1 MSKTGHASPA
11 PKLLQRVRLE
21 LRARHYSPRTEQ
33 AYVLWTRRFVR
44 FHGMRHPDELGRD
57 EIHAFLTHLA
67 VERNVSPST
76 QNQALS
82 ALIFL
87 FDKVLD
93 RRLGDLGSFARAR
106 KSQRLPVVLS
116 REEVR
121 DVLLHMT
128 GDTGLMAQL
137 MYGSG
142 LRLSECLSLRVQHVD
157 FGGRTILVR
166 EGKGSKDRST
176 MLPTT
181 LVEPLRAHL
190 ATVRA
195 LHRRDIADGFGRV
208 ALPDALARKYPSAPL
223 EWRWQWVFPQRRR
236 WRNRKTAAQGRHHCD
251 PSIVQRAVRSA
262 VKSAGLTKHAT
273 CHTFRHCFATHLLED
288 GVDIRTVQKL
298 LGHTDLKTTMIYT
311 HGLQHGAASVRSPLD
326 RG

>member
-44 FHGMRHPDELGRD
+44 FHGMRHPDSMGEQ
-57 EIHAFLTHLA
+57 EIRGFLTHLA
-67 VERNVSPST
+67 VERRVSSST

-82 ALIFL
+82 ALLFL

-93 RRLGDLGSFARAR
+93 RRLRDLGSFVRAR
-106 KSQRLPVVLS
+106 TSRRLPVVLT
-116 REEVR
+116 RGEVR
-121 DVLLHMT
+121 DVLRHMT

-166 EGKGSKDRST
+166 EGRGREIDRPCCPLHSSNHSVPTSRGFERYTGVTSRTASAGWLSPMPWPGSMRVLRWSGDGNGSSRSVT
-176 MLPTT
+176 
-181 LVEPLRAHL
+181 AG
-190 ATVRA
+190 ATERPR
-195 LHRRDIADGFGRV
+195 RRDATIAI
-208 ALPDALARKYPSAPL
+208 P
-223 EWRWQWVFPQRRR
+223 
-236 WRNRKTAAQGRHHCD
+236 
-251 PSIVQRAVRSA
+251 RS
-262 VKSAGLTKHAT
+262 SSG
-273 CHTFRHCFATHLLED
+273 
-288 GVDIRTVQKL
+288 
-298 LGHTDLKTTMIYT
+298 
-311 HGLQHGAASVRSPLD
+311 P
-326 RG
+326 